1 MAIAGQ
7 WHWLRLQLQL
17 WLLQQLSLKLE
28 LWGVA
33 TSTAIAAA
41 RPLQRL
47 TPLLADVLLSFVKL
61 LKPKNTTI
69 SNAYDTLLSLC
80 SFFWSSHI
88 YLIIV
93 LFKYL
98 LNKSVQKTSG
108 CFYFSITNIFE
119 CILKC
124 ILQYYA
130 PVNRF

>member
-1 MAIAGQ
+1 MALATATATA
-7 WHWLRLQLQL
+7 
-17 WLLQQLSLKLE
+17 
-28 LWGVA
+28 VA
-33 TSTAIAAA
+33 TSTAIAKARAVGCCHINSYSIAAA

-47 TPLLADVLLSFVKL
+47 TPLFADVLLSFVKL

-69 SNAYDTLLSLC
+69 SNAYYTLLSLC

-93 LFKYL
+93 LFNYL
-98 LNKSVQKTSG
+98 LNKSVLKTSG